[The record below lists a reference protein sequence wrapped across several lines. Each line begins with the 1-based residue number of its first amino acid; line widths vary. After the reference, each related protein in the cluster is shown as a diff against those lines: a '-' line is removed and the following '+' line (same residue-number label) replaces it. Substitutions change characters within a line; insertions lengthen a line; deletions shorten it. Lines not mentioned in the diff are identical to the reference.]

1 MSEKELSLVG
11 EFHHSVGQLCNLLFA
26 AFLDVVDKVELI
38 VMWSEDCALFADR
51 LIAGL
56 TEIRKC
62 LRVESTL
69 SGLESM
75 HTVFGTESYQN
86 G

>member
-1 MSEKELSLVG
+1 MSEQELSLVG
-11 EFHHSVGQLCNLLFA
+11 ELHHSIGQLCNLLFA
-26 AFLDVVDKVELI
+26 AFLYVVDKVELI
-38 VMWSEDCALFADR
+38 VMRSKDCALFADR

-56 TEIRKC
+56 TKVRKC

-69 SGLESM
+69 SELESM